1 MIDHVESRVMSPELW
16 PRHGTVSPDR
26 SAVIGYNN
34 EAFLYQ
40 GSNRHYDAYFDA
52 LSDGIADQWAFLVA
66 MRHRE
71 YSLRGVQILSVVVP
85 NKASCTPWNFPQ
97 PLTKGGTEIYK
108 RMKRLL
114 KVDRGAVFSFDESN
128 LSDLNMLGAWN
139 RTDSHWSQTG
149 CLLAVNEI
157 FEKLS
162 LPLLN
167 PSIEINEN
175 TFSGDL
181 SKKWSVSSL
190 VEIRKD
196 LCCPELDFVV
206 PVLEFDNSNNLTGHF
221 GRHVRW
227 ANQNAKY
234 NLNVTIVGNSFA
246 GPGNSSRELVW
257 WFARLFSSVT
267 FLHMSE
273 IPKDISEVTSC
284 DVLIFQTVE
293 RFLYI
298 VPNDNLTYLQLM
310 NHAYGTT

>member
-34 EAFLYQ
+34 EAYIYQ

-52 LSDGIADQWAFLVA
+52 LSNGTADQWANLLA
-66 MRHRE
+66 KRHQE
-71 YSLRGVQILSVVVP
+71 YSSRGVQILSLVVP
-85 NKASCTPWNFPQ
+85 NKASCIPWSFPQ
-97 PLTKGGTEIYK
+97 PLTKGGTEIYM
-108 RMKRLL
+108 RMKTLL
-114 KVDRGAVFSFDESN
+114 KNEPGVLFSLDDKGM
-128 LSDLNMLGAWN
+128 SDLNMLGAWT

-157 FEKLS
+157 IEKLG
-162 LPLLN
+162 LPLLD
-167 PSIEINEN
+167 PILEINEN

-181 SKKWSVSSL
+181 AQKWSVDSL

-196 LCCPELDFVV
+196 LCCPELNFIA
-206 PVLEFDNSNNLTGHF
+206 PVSEFDNANNLTGHF

-227 ANQNAKY
+227 TNQNAKY

-273 IPKDISEVTSC
+273 IPKDIGEVSSC

-298 VPNDNLTYLQLM
+298 VPNDNLTYLQLI
-310 NHAYGTT
+310 NHAYRPT